1 MIEKWKDTA
10 FGSDFGM
17 TFLEFIEEN
26 FEKELSIKGIYNKTD
41 VEKYIVNPQKLEERT
56 DNNVYLIDADGIE
69 IIHYGEYFN
78 YIHFED
84 LIIGLSA
91 IIVESGI
98 NGKVDLTKAYGN
110 KTFIFK
116 SEKSEIK
123 PIYLALKNIYDNP
136 KKYVLFEM
144 MLEEEAKEIMKDI
157 EEILIEFKKL
167 I

>member
-10 FGSDFGM
+10 FGSDFGGD
-17 TFLEFIEEN
+17 FLEFIEDN
-26 FEKELSIKGIYNKTD
+26 FEKELSIKDIYNKTD
-41 VEKYIVNPQKLEERT
+41 IEKYIINPKELEHRT
-56 DNNVYLIDADGIE
+56 DNNVYLIDADDIE

-78 YIHFED
+78 YVHFED
-84 LIIGLSA
+84 VIIGLSS

-123 PIYLALKNIYDNP
+123 PIYLALKNIYENP

-144 MLEEEAKEIMKDI
+144 MLEEETKETMKDI
-157 EEILIEFKKL
+157 KEILIEFKRL

>member
-26 FEKELSIKGIYNKTD
+26 FEKELSIRDIYNKTNI
-41 VEKYIVNPQKLEERT
+41 EKYIVNPKKLKERT
-56 DNNVYLIDADGIE
+56 DNNVYLIDADEIE
-69 IIHYGEYFN
+69 TIHYAEYFN
-78 YIHFED
+78 YVHFED

-98 NGKVDLTKAYGN
+98 NGKADLTKAYGN
-110 KTFIFK
+110 KSYIFK

-123 PIYLALKNIYDNP
+123 SIYLALKDIYDNP

-144 MLEEEAKEIMKDI
+144 MLEEETKETLKDI